1 MTKNQKIDTII
12 FDVGNV
18 LMDYHWKTYLDSF
31 GFPSDVRDA
40 VASAMFLSPQWNE
53 MDRSLLPD
61 QEYLN
66 LFIQNAPQYRQE
78 IQQVYENCE
87 GCIHTYDYADSFVIK
102 CREQNCRTYI
112 LSNYSRYLFHKTEH
126 MMQFRNY
133 MDGELFSFQAGQI
146 KPEPEIYLTLLD
158 KYSIDPQRALFLDD
172 RQENLDAAARL
183 HIHTMLFTSY
193 PETLKN
199 LDFILKGV

>member
-1 MTKNQKIDTII
+1 
-12 FDVGNV
+12 
-18 LMDYHWKTYLDSF
+18 
-31 GFPSDVRDA
+31 
-40 VASAMFLSPQWNE
+40 
-53 MDRSLLPD
+53 
-61 QEYLN
+61 
-66 LFIQNAPQYRQE
+66 
-78 IQQVYENCE
+78 
-87 GCIHTYDYADSFVIK
+87 
-102 CREQNCRTYI
+102 
-112 LSNYSRYLFHKTEH
+112 
-126 MMQFRNY
+126 MQFRNY

-193 PETLKN
+193 PETLRN

>member
-66 LFIQNAPQYRQE
+66 LFIQNAPQ
-78 IQQVYENCE
+78 
-87 GCIHTYDYADSFVIK
+87 
-102 CREQNCRTYI
+102 
-112 LSNYSRYLFHKTEH
+112 
-126 MMQFRNY
+126 
-133 MDGELFSFQAGQI
+133 
-146 KPEPEIYLTLLD
+146 
-158 KYSIDPQRALFLDD
+158 
-172 RQENLDAAARL
+172 
-183 HIHTMLFTSY
+183 
-193 PETLKN
+193 
-199 LDFILKGV
+199 